1 MISYV
6 KNIDELV
13 EIRKSLKQQ
22 NKKVVFTNGVFDIL
36 HAGHVDYL
44 TKTKEKGDILI
55 VAVNSDASVS
65 RIKGPARPV
74 VPQHERAFIISS
86 LKPVD
91 FVTIFE
97 EDTPYETIKK
107 IIPDVLIKGADWAV
121 DKIVG
126 KDIVE
131 ANGGTVETIEFINNQ
146 STTNIIKT
154 VLERFKK

>member
-6 KNIDELV
+6 KNIDELI

-22 NKKVVFTNGVFDIL
+22 RKKVVFTNGVFDIL